1 MTAGISGIGQV
12 ASLKFDP
19 EKSFYRPQGILTDS
33 VATPNAASRSFDY
46 H

>member
-1 MTAGISGIGQV
+1 MTAGISGTGQV

-19 EKSFYRPQGILTDS
+19 EKSFYRRRRILTDS
-33 VATPNAASRSFDY
+33 VATPNAASRSFDC